1 MSKYGSLLIGVLA
14 LSSAAAFAMGRGQD
28 ATQVPVVNPETRQST
43 DVWRLAGY
51 FPSLGVSG
59 VQIAPGWIMVAKHA
73 MPPSGAYF
81 GNGFGVAR
89 VEACYTYPGSAGV
102 DIGVCKLQKNVSVPS
117 GFVFPALVEF
127 PDALANGRRSET
139 LSRDMGQFLSVGY
152 GQPNLGLP
160 MFAWSDFMSMP
171 LENASPD
178 VMGMGGL
185 APYVDFGDSGSP
197 TFWFSSKTGSVGLI
211 GVRGTAGPVGPH
223 GTFMGGA
230 LTGNIAPFSMPILNW
245 VVSTVT
251 GASQDNVQVSSALN
265 FHGVITPTPSWVGKG
280 VVGFHSS
287 TPTSV
292 NLKWSAPQYHASD
305 VQKYLV
311 YVLQGSQT
319 VRSGF
324 VGVATNQ
331 FSVVGLSMGVD
342 YLACVTPIGMGGAA
356 PFGAAQKYGANNSDV
371 AWDLSYS
378 CSKFN
383 LNPVPSEVSGLSVA
397 MVSRDFGAAG
407 VWPSEK
413 VTWSRPASPALP
425 SKIYYRVGVS
435 VNGSSPTYTTIN
447 EGTVKLGPAR
457 TVKGDRICVT
467 VTPYSEPAT
476 AGVATEPKCVTVE

>member
-1 MSKYGSLLIGVLA
+1 MAKYSSWLIGVLA
-14 LSSAAAFAMGRGQD
+14 LSSVAVHAMGGGQD
-28 ATQVPVVNPETRQST
+28 ASTVPVVNPETGQST
-43 DVWRLAGY
+43 DIWRLAGY
-51 FPSLGVSG
+51 FPAFGVSG

-73 MPPSGAYF
+73 TPPNGAYF

-89 VEACYTYPGSAGV
+89 IEGCYTYPNSDGV
-102 DIGVCKLQKNVSVPS
+102 DLRVCKLQKNVNVPS
-117 GFVFPALVEF
+117 GFVFPALVEH
-127 PDALANGRRSET
+127 PDSLANGRRFET
-139 LSRDMGQFLSVGY
+139 LVRDMGQFLSVGY
-152 GQPNLGLP
+152 GQPNLGVP

-178 VMGMGGL
+178 IMGMGGA

-197 TFWFSSKTGSVGLI
+197 TFWFSSKTGGVGLI
-211 GVRGTAGPVGPH
+211 GLRSTAGPVGPH

-245 VVSTVT
+245 VASTVT
-251 GASQDNVQVSSALN
+251 GASQDTVQVLSALN
-265 FHGVITPTPSWVGKG
+265 FHGAIKPTPSWVGKG
-280 VVGFHSS
+280 GVGFHSS

-311 YVLQGSQT
+311 FVLQGNQT

-324 VGVATNQ
+324 VGAAVNQ

-342 YLACVTPIGMGGAA
+342 YLACVTPIGVGGFA

-378 CSKFN
+378 CSKFS
-383 LNPVPSEVSGLSVA
+383 LNPAPSSVPNLAVE
-397 MVSRDFGAAG
+397 MVRRDFGAAG

-413 VTWSRPASPALP
+413 VTWSRPASPAMP
-425 SKIYYRVGVS
+425 SKVYYRVGVS
-435 VNGSSPTYTTIN
+435 VNGALPTYTTVN
-447 EGTVKLGPAR
+447 EGTVKMGPAR

-476 AGVATEPKCVTVE
+476 AGVATEAKCVTVE